1 MTGKNLRKIIE
12 QLLLIFCMLKKNKI
26 YPAYVSKDNSDCE
39 KQVFL
44 LMISNGEK
52 FHYLAEK

>member
-1 MTGKNLRKIIE
+1 M
-12 QLLLIFCMLKKNKI
+12 FCMLKKEKI
-26 YPAYVSKDNSDCE
+26 YPAYVSKYNSYRE

-52 FHYLAEK
+52 QWHYLSVKNYPHY